1 MRAAG
6 GAGPSA
12 GGGGAK
18 VAALATRVRMG
29 ARADDAQRA
38 RARER
43 DDVIGLALCNLR
55 DTPPAALVPL
65 SLSLRPSSSS
75 PSPPPQQPPPQPP
88 SPLLPQVRELRARV
102 AAADGA
108 AAAAAAAAK
117 AAAGSRRTP
126 PIPPSNPPYDAA
138 AWRAAADELRAQPT
152 LSDAL
157 RAVYEDVLAL
167 FPTAAQLWA
176 RWVELELSASPGA
189 GGPDAA
195 KRLFARCL
203 VSCPTA
209 ELYGLYIKCI
219 RRANEPRGVEALA
232 ETRAAF
238 EHALSAAGQDAGAGP
253 LWLEYLGWLQAPKP
267 GTPEY
272 LALFSTGLVGGD
284 EDSERAR
291 AVR

>member
-1 MRAAG
+1 LSAEECFQRDRER
-6 GAGPSA
+6 GACDEGAVQFARLPSA
-12 GGGGAK
+12 P
-18 VAALATRVRMG
+18 
-29 ARADDAQRA
+29 ARAPPPPALYLPGRQPLPHHHPSHHA
-38 RARER
+38 RAH
-43 DDVIGLALCNLR
+43 ASP
-55 DTPPAALVPL
+55 DTPQIL
-65 SLSLRPSSSS
+65 
-75 PSPPPQQPPPQPP
+75 
-88 SPLLPQVRELRARV
+88 QVRDLRARV
-102 AAADGA
+102 AAADA
-108 AAAAAAAAK
+108 AAAAANASPTTPTTTK
-117 AAAGSRRTP
+117 PRRP
-126 PIPPSNPPYDAA
+126 PTEPAYDAA

-176 RWVELELSASPGA
+176 RWVELELSGAAAGA

-253 LWLEYLGWLQAPKP
+253 LWLEYLSWLQAPKP